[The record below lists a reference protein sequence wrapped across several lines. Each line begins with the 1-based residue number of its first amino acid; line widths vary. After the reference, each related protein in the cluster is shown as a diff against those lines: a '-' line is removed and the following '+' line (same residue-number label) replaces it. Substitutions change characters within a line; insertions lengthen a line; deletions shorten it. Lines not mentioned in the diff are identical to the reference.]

1 MSFISPVQTT
11 KTVSPKMQEARVES
25 LKNQLQSDGPK
36 SDKKIKD
43 LAMQFESIFIH
54 QMIKEMRKSVPKSD
68 LLNSFSLE
76 MYESMMDE
84 EIAKEMSKQKGIGL
98 GDVIYRQLSR
108 MNDPDAESDS
118 VPRKIS
124 LTGNTSPTTVGG
136 N

>member
-1 MSFISPVQTT
+1 MSFISPLQTT
-11 KTVSPKMQEARVES
+11 QTVSPKMQEARVEN

-36 SDKKIKD
+36 SDEEIKD

-54 QMIKEMRKSVPKSD
+54 QMIKEMRKSVHKSD

-98 GDVIYRQLSR
+98 GDVLYRQLSKI
-108 MNDPDAESDS
+108 NNPDAESET
-118 VPRKIS
+118 VPPVIS
-124 LTGNTSPTTVGG
+124 LTGKASRVLNF
-136 N
+136 

>member
-1 MSFISPVQTT
+1 MSLISPLQTT
-11 KTVSPKMQEARVES
+11 QTVSPKMQEARVEN

-36 SDKKIKD
+36 SDEEIKD

-54 QMIKEMRKSVPKSD
+54 QMIKEMRKSIHKSD

-98 GDVIYRQLSR
+98 GDVLYRQLSKI
-108 MNDPDAESDS
+108 NNPDAESEK
-118 VPRKIS
+118 VPPVIS
-124 LTGNTSPTTVGG
+124 LTGKASRVLNF
-136 N
+136 

>member
-1 MSFISPVQTT
+1 MSLISPLQTT
-11 KTVSPKMQEARVES
+11 QTVSPKMQEARVEN

-36 SDKKIKD
+36 SDEEIKD

-54 QMIKEMRKSVPKSD
+54 QMIKEMRKSIHKSD

-98 GDVIYRQLSR
+98 GDVLYRQLSKI
-108 MNDPDAESDS
+108 NNPDAESETM
-118 VPRKIS
+118 PPIIS
-124 LTGNTSPTTVGG
+124 LNGKASRVLNF
-136 N
+136 

>member
-1 MSFISPVQTT
+1 MSLISPLQTT
-11 KTVSPKMQEARVES
+11 QTVSPKMQEARVEN

-36 SDKKIKD
+36 SDEEIKD

-54 QMIKEMRKSVPKSD
+54 QMIKEMRKSVHKSD

-98 GDVIYRQLSR
+98 GDVLYQQLSKI
-108 MNDPDAESDS
+108 NNPDAESET
-118 VPRKIS
+118 VPPKIN
-124 LTGNTSPTTVGG
+124 LTGRPLAS
-136 N
+136 

>member
-1 MSFISPVQTT
+1 MSLISPLQTT
-11 KTVSPKMQEARVES
+11 QTVSPKMQEARVEN

-36 SDKKIKD
+36 SDEEIKD

-54 QMIKEMRKSVPKSD
+54 QMIKEMRKSVHKSD

-98 GDVIYRQLSR
+98 GDVIYRQLSKI
-108 MNDPDAESDS
+108 NNPDAESET
-118 VPRKIS
+118 VPAKINLAGKNFS
-124 LTGNTSPTTVGG
+124 HHQ
-136 N
+136 

>member
-1 MSFISPVQTT
+1 MSLISPLQTT
-11 KTVSPKMQEARVES
+11 QTVSPKMQEARVEN

-36 SDKKIKD
+36 SDEEIKD

-54 QMIKEMRKSVPKSD
+54 QMIKEMRKSIHKSE

-98 GDVIYRQLSR
+98 GDVLYRQLSKI
-108 MNDPDAESDS
+108 NNPDAESETM
-118 VPRKIS
+118 PPIIS
-124 LTGNTSPTTVGG
+124 FTGKASRVLNF
-136 N
+136 